1 MVVQVEDEDKDRF
14 DGDTNQRKMIL
25 VHEKI
30 KAKKPNGWPGMDFQE
45 ACKAKHRF
53 VGKNN

>member
-1 MVVQVEDEDKDRF
+1 MVVQVEDQDKDRF
-14 DGDTNQRKMIL
+14 DSDTNQRKMIL